1 MLYLNTFTVHELVAF
16 GVMGS
21 VAVLFYVIYWK
32 FGQRRL
38 DLLYAALISCCAA
51 VTLLTFLIENV
62 VPAGTPSEQV
72 VDAARRTLLLSRIQY
87 SVALGILAFQ
97 LHFVFRYTNARNFF
111 ARHIGVVYVLLVVS
125 VVSVWSPWFLAA
137 RLEPI
142 GPTASWRVAVPYLP
156 ESGPLLLPF
165 VGLWVAAQTTT
176 LVLLY
181 RGGQRRHAG
190 QQSALPGDP
199 LVRLSFVILAAS
211 GLIDIALAA
220 AGWAGIATIPLG
232 AVLISL
238 MVAVALIRARL
249 GAERQHHC
257 LERELDIAS
266 RIQRGLFPSLP
277 PRVQGFELAGR
288 SQPANQTGGDMYDFV
303 SLPGGG
309 WLIALADATGHG
321 VGPAL
326 VISETRAYLRALCRG
341 AERPASIL
349 HGTDELLSAD
359 ASEAMLVTCFLGLL
373 EPAEDTLS
381 LASAGQGPILFFD
394 HSVQRFNE
402 MSATYPPL
410 GSFLLSPPN
419 GEEVRQRFRQ
429 GDFLV
434 VVSDGFYEAVTAG
447 GEAYGLDRLK
457 DSLIRHRELPAP
469 NLIDAVWEDLDRFT
483 GASAQADDLTVV
495 VLRKT

>member
-1 MLYLNTFTVHELVAF
+1 
-16 GVMGS
+16 
-21 VAVLFYVIYWK
+21 
-32 FGQRRL
+32 
-38 DLLYAALISCCAA
+38 
-51 VTLLTFLIENV
+51 
-62 VPAGTPSEQV
+62 
-72 VDAARRTLLLSRIQY
+72 
-87 SVALGILAFQ
+87 
-97 LHFVFRYTNARNFF
+97 
-111 ARHIGVVYVLLVVS
+111 
-125 VVSVWSPWFLAA
+125 
-137 RLEPI
+137 
-142 GPTASWRVAVPYLP
+142 
-156 ESGPLLLPF
+156 
-165 VGLWVAAQTTT
+165 
-176 LVLLY
+176 
-181 RGGQRRHAG
+181 
-190 QQSALPGDP
+190 
-199 LVRLSFVILAAS
+199 
-211 GLIDIALAA
+211 
-220 AGWAGIATIPLG
+220 
-232 AVLISL
+232 
-238 MVAVALIRARL
+238 
-249 GAERQHHC
+249 
-257 LERELDIAS
+257 
-266 RIQRGLFPSLP
+266 
-277 PRVQGFELAGR
+277 
-288 SQPANQTGGDMYDFV
+288 MYDFV

-394 HSVQRFNE
+394 HSAQRFNE
-402 MSATYPPL
+402 MNATYPPL
-410 GSFLLSPPN
+410 GSFLLSAPN